1 MVLYVIFSSVLTL
14 FTETFVYCG
23 IHILKYGLYDQDS
36 MYRLEN
42 MEGNLPERR
51 FRISEI
57 FRITAFEQANVCISI
72 IIFLILFFLFYE
84 LLSRSL
90 VEEIHA
96 ILQGISN
103 MKEGDLYEDINIKS
117 QDEIGQLASSINEM
131 KNSLRKLM
139 EQERDVEQT
148 KNDLIT
154 NVAHDLRT
162 PLTSIRGYVDLLK
175 KENLSEVERKKY
187 IQVIAAKTE
196 HLQSLIESLFE
207 YTKFCGGEI
216 QLIMKP
222 LDVSCFMEQMVD
234 EFYPDFQNASLETE
248 IEIAPNLYVL
258 GDGEKL
264 ARAFSNIMAN
274 AIKYGADG
282 KLIKVWVY
290 EKENHQEKQ
299 VVVDVVNYGRI
310 IEKDDLKRIFDK
322 FYRVESSRSL
332 NTGGAGLGLVITRD
346 IIERH
351 GGMVTAQSD
360 EKGTILRVVMKEY
373 EVEGN

>member
-1 MVLYVIFSSVLTL
+1 M
-14 FTETFVYCG
+14 
-23 IHILKYGLYDQDS
+23 LYDKMPRKKLQVED
-36 MYRLEN
+36 MFHVTDFNKVNIGIGIVL
-42 MEGNLPERR
+42 
-51 FRISEI
+51 
-57 FRITAFEQANVCISI
+57 
-72 IIFLILFFLFYE
+72 FLILFFLFYE
-84 LLSRSL
+84 IVSRSL
-90 VEEIHA
+90 VKEIHI
-96 ILQGISN
+96 ILQGIAN
-103 MKEGDLYEDINIKS
+103 IKAGDLYEDITIKS
-117 QDEIGQLASSINEM
+117 QDEIGQLAESINEM

-162 PLTSIRGYVDLLK
+162 PLTSVRGYVDLLK
-175 KENLSEVERKKY
+175 KETITKEERNKY
-187 IQVIAAKTE
+187 IQILATKTE
-196 HLQSLIESLFE
+196 QLQGLIEALFE

-216 QLIMKP
+216 QLTMKP
-222 LDVSCFMEQMVD
+222 LNLSCFMEQMVD

-248 IEIAPNLYVL
+248 IEIEPNLYVM

-264 ARAFSNIMAN
+264 ARAFNNILTN

-282 KLIKVWVY
+282 KLIKVKVY
-290 EKENHQEKQ
+290 QEETERQKQ

-346 IIERH
+346 IIEKH
-351 GGMVTAQSD
+351 DGMVTAQSD
-360 EKGTILRVVMKEY
+360 EKGTVLSVVMKEY
-373 EVEGN
+373 SVEAIMQQQTEADKLFN